1 MKYIFM
7 AAGKGKRLQPLTL
20 KHPKSMYKLDE
31 NTTLLQRMVRL
42 IRRFDRDADIV
53 IVTGHM
59 HRNIEEQIKNAVF
72 IFNPFYE
79 VTNSIASLWFA
90 REHLGADN
98 VVLIDGDIV
107 MSDDLVRDVMCS
119 PVGRPTV
126 LVDSSIKTDGDY
138 NVEVSGEQVLVMSK
152 ELSSYYGEYAGV
164 TKLDRQSALL
174 MRTELE
180 SMVEEG
186 FYDQWYE
193 NALVQ
198 LIFKQDFRL
207 YYKDISDYEWTEVDS
222 VNDLLLAKQIHIKTA
237 AGCCHSYTK

>member
-7 AAGKGKRLQPLTL
+7 VAGKGTRLQPLTL

-42 IRRFDRDADIV
+42 IKKYDNNADIV

-59 HRNIEEQIKNAVF
+59 HKAIEEQVSGVRF
-72 IFNPFYE
+72 VYNPFYE

-90 REHLGADN
+90 KDELDADN

-107 MSDDLVRDVMCS
+107 MSDNLIREVLCK
-119 PVGRPTV
+119 PVDKPFV

-138 NVEVSGEQVLVMSK
+138 NVEISGDYVLVMSK
-152 ELSSYYGEYAGV
+152 DLDNYYGEYAGV
-164 TKLDRQSALL
+164 TKLDHDSALQIRKE
-174 MRTELE
+174 ME
-180 SMVEEG
+180 SMIEEG

-198 LIFKQDFRL
+198 LVFKNDFKL
-207 YYKDISDYEWTEVDS
+207 CYIDISNYEWTEVDS
-222 VNDLLLAKQIHIKTA
+222 VNDLLLAKRIHAKD
-237 AGCCHSYTK
+237 

>member
-7 AAGKGKRLQPLTL
+7 VAGKGTRLQPLTL

-31 NTTLLQRMVRL
+31 NTTLLQRMVSV
-42 IRRFDRDADIV
+42 IKKHDSKADVV

-59 HRNIEEQIKNAVF
+59 HKNIESQLDGVTF
-72 IFNPFYE
+72 VYNPFYE

-90 REHLGADN
+90 QEHLDTEN

-107 MSDDLVRDVMCS
+107 MSSNLVQDVMCK
-119 PVGRPTV
+119 PVKKPVV

-138 NVEVSGEQVLVMSK
+138 NVEVSGDQVLVMSK
-152 ELSSYYGEYAGV
+152 DLVSYYGEYAGV
-164 TKLDRQSALL
+164 TKLDYSSAKL
-174 MRTELE
+174 MRKEIND
-180 SMVEEG
+180 MIEEG

-198 LIFKQDFRL
+198 LIFKHNFKL
-207 YYKDISDYEWTEVDS
+207 YYNDISNYEWTEVDS
-222 VNDLLLAKQIHIKTA
+222 VNDLLLAKQIHIKERN
-237 AGCCHSYTK
+237 

>member
-7 AAGKGKRLQPLTL
+7 VAGKGTRLHPLTL

-31 NTTLLQRMVRL
+31 NTTLLQRMVQL
-42 IRRFDRDADIV
+42 IKKYDKDADIV

-59 HRNIEEQIKNAVF
+59 HRAIEEQVQGVKFVY
-72 IFNPFYE
+72 NPFYE

-90 REHLGADN
+90 QEELEADN

-107 MSDDLVRDVMCS
+107 MSDELVREVMCK
-119 PVGRPTV
+119 PVDKPLV

-138 NVEVSGEQVLVMSK
+138 NVEVSGDQVLVMSK
-152 ELSSYYGEYAGV
+152 ELSNYYGEYAGV
-164 TKLDRQSALL
+164 TKLDHDSALK
-174 MRTELE
+174 MREE
-180 SMVEEG
+180 MDEMIEEG

-198 LIFKQDFRL
+198 MIFKNDFKL
-207 YYKDISDYEWTEVDS
+207 YYTDISNYEWTEVDS
-222 VNDLLLAKQIHIKTA
+222 VNDLLLAKRIHTQEY
-237 AGCCHSYTK
+237 GV